1 MCQVIVQGI
10 GSEPQISLQ
19 GTYDLT
25 VEINTH
31 KGKTSTGLKRK
42 TGNAEWELS
51 L

>member
-19 GTYDLT
+19 GTYNMI

-31 KGKTSTGLKRK
+31 KDKTSSGLKK
-42 TGNAEWELS
+42 KLEMLS
-51 L
+51 GS